1 MRQSALWML
10 LALTAALLL
19 AASVARADTPTEPEG
34 PATKSAFA
42 EGVREELRSW
52 FGPAALPERL
62 TLQTPI
68 GGAFCEET
76 GLTEIWLL
84 VSGGVPPYTITV
96 DGQQVDGSIGYVLVN
111 CRPLETSLP
120 PCDPLRSSHRTVR
133 TTATDSRGV
142 SAKTEVRIE
151 LGDPPSPVEPGAV
164 RQDASAGAG
173 LRLSWTP
180 PADTPPVCAYELQYQ
195 ATAWD
200 ATSWPDSWT
209 TINDT
214 IAAGATEYLHS
225 GLDPNRRYRYEL
237 RAKNNIGASYWSPAF
252 PEAGV
257 RPGAPALA
265 AQTAASGSVALS
277 WSAAPADAT
286 HWEYRRRQEG
296 GSWSVWTAIVGA
308 STAEHTVSGLTEDVR
323 YQFQLRAHTAGGAGP
338 ASATAIA
345 VAGLTPTVPSERQS
359 LRYDDLD
366 STGGATRPSS
376 YAFLKDADD
385 LTSGAAT
392 FAEVS
397 PAEALLLNV
406 SGYAR
411 RYYGAVLTSVRVGD
425 RFTWHPY
432 SGCWYHYR
440 VTEVLPVP
448 TTTAPGRRLFRIA
461 LEAEDPCGV
470 AAARAGNAKSYFDE
484 SRDTLAA
491 FRWGDPPNASRV
503 GADGIRIMSGRYAA
517 EGGHTYRLIEQ
528 GPIVIDVPAGMR
540 LRFGSGALTS
550 RGTAS
555 VWYFDEVSGGEFG
568 LDPYTGED
576 PWYYV
581 ETPEGETEPPADVVA
596 QLEALVD
603 SIRELPL
610 PATTSDE

>member
-1 MRQSALWML
+1 MRQCALWML
-10 LALTAALLL
+10 LALIAALLL
-19 AASVARADTPTEPEG
+19 AVEVARGDDPGESEGRAAESVVTERVE
-34 PATKSAFA
+34 
-42 EGVREELRSW
+42 EELRSW
-52 FGPAALPERL
+52 FGLTMLPARL

-96 DGQQVDGSIGYVLVN
+96 DGQQVDGSIGYVLVS

-209 TINDT
+209 AISDT

-323 YQFQLRAHTAGGAGP
+323 YQFQLRTHTANGAGP
-338 ASATAIA
+338 ASAIASA
-345 VAGLTPTVPSERQS
+345 VAGLTP
-359 LRYDDLD
+359 
-366 STGGATRPSS
+366 
-376 YAFLKDADD
+376 
-385 LTSGAAT
+385 
-392 FAEVS
+392 
-397 PAEALLLNV
+397 N
-406 SGYAR
+406 
-411 RYYGAVLTSVRVGD
+411 
-425 RFTWHPY
+425 
-432 SGCWYHYR
+432 
-440 VTEVLPVP
+440 
-448 TTTAPGRRLFRIA
+448 AP
-461 LEAEDPCGV
+461 
-470 AAARAGNAKSYFDE
+470 
-484 SRDTLAA
+484 
-491 FRWGDPPNASRV
+491 RV
-503 GADGIRIMSGRYAA
+503 GADGIRIMSGWYVA

-581 ETPEGETEPPADVVA
+581 ETPEGETEPPADVVT
-596 QLEALVD
+596 QLEALVE

-610 PATTSDE
+610 PATASDE